1 MSHEFTFESIE
12 REYERYW
19 REFIAMQIE
28 DAIQGSLHTETQG
41 SHHEEAK
48 WFREGLR
55 FALILTRYTES
66 DDPIASDIPE
76 RLRRR
81 HTGEEPPESLGESE

>member
-1 MSHEFTFESIE
+1 LVEEFSFESIE

-19 REFIAMQIE
+19 RAFIAEQLE
-28 DAIQGSLHTETQG
+28 DVIAGSKRTQTPE
-41 SHHEEAK
+41 SEQEAR

-55 FALILTRYTES
+55 FAVIICRYTES
-66 DDPIASDIPE
+66 TDPTYADVEE

-81 HTGEEPPESLGESE
+81 PPDADGGFGVVDD

>member
-1 MSHEFTFESIE
+1 MAHEFSFESIE

-19 REFIAMQIE
+19 REFLATQLE
-28 DAIQGSLHTETQG
+28 DALEASFITEVPETKNESL
-41 SHHEEAK
+41 

-55 FALILTRYTES
+55 FAIVLARYTES
-66 DDPIASDIPE
+66 NDPIAIDIAD

-81 HTGEEPPESLGESE
+81 AAGEDPDARPRKER